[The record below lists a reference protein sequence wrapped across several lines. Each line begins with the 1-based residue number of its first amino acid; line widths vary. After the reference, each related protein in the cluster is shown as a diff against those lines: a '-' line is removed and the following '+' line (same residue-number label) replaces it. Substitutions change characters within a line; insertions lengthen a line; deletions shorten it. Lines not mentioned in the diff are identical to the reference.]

1 MATMKRNRAS
11 VSNRARRDWVL
22 ENLGDP
28 SHPLHDEEDGV
39 PEHDVV
45 VGDFVKMNFALK
57 GGDYTES
64 MWVRVT
70 SVRGRLFGGR
80 IDSRPWTVNAR
91 HGDYLNF
98 TDANIVFH
106 EDAAGETKVVLY
118 DQALP
123 LAA

>member
-1 MATMKRNRAS
+1 MTSMKRNRS
-11 VSNRARRDWVL
+11 SFRRGIRRDWIL

-28 SHPLHDEEDGV
+28 SHPLYDDEDGV
-39 PEHDVV
+39 PAHDVA
-45 VGDFVKMNFALK
+45 VGDFVKLNFTRR
-57 GGDYTES
+57 GDDRSES
-64 MWVRVT
+64 MWIQVT

-80 IDSRPWTVNAR
+80 IDSYPWIVNAR

-106 EDAAGETKVVLY
+106 EDADGETKVVLY
-118 DQALP
+118 DQPLP